1 MSEYAECKKSIALG
15 NFKVNKNNR
24 GRVDLGNAY
33 QINPIPLNILLAWAA
48 CLHWHRTK
56 CPI

>member
-33 QINPIPLNILLAWAA
+33 QINPIPLNILLA
-48 CLHWHRTK
+48 
-56 CPI
+56 